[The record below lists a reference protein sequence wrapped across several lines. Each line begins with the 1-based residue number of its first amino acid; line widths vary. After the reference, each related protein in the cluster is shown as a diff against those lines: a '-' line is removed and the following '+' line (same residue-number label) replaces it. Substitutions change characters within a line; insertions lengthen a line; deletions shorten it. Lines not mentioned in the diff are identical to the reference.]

1 MFTSVKTYLAQDW
14 EAFEKLFS
22 ETIASDVN
30 ILDKVNRYVAEHGG
44 KQLRPMLCLLF
55 ARLAGGACNCNSIR
69 CAVASEMIHTA
80 TLMHD
85 DVADE
90 SGVRRGFP
98 TLNALLNPTA
108 AVLVGDYWLSRG
120 VSVLLDT
127 GDPEIFRYFTICLGD
142 LAKGEMFQIE
152 KASALDTTYGDYIYI
167 IAHKTAS
174 LFAASMKSGV
184 HSVTADEAKIKA
196 AGQFAYHLGLAFQM
210 RDDIL
215 DYSPQLAIG
224 KPTGQDIKERKIT
237 IPLIGALQNA
247 PEAEGKGLLANVDAG
262 ACDGVLPF
270 VQKYDG
276 IAYAQKMLREQTASA
291 VESLEAF
298 APCRA
303 RDMLSALAQS
313 LTLRNK

>member
-1 MFTSVKTYLAQDW
+1 MLDSVKAYLAEDW
-14 EAFEKLFS
+14 EAFEKLFAES
-22 ETIASDVN
+22 IASDVS
-30 ILDKVNRYVAEHGG
+30 ILDKVNLYIAEHGG

-55 ARLAGGACNCNSIR
+55 ARLAGGGCNCNSIR

-90 SGVRRGFP
+90 SNVRRGFP

-127 GDPEIFRYFTICLGD
+127 GDSDIFRFFTICLGD

-174 LFAASMKSGV
+174 LFAAAMKSGV
-184 HSVTADEAKIKA
+184 RSITSDDDKIAA
-196 AGQFAYHLGLAFQM
+196 AGEFANHLGLAFQM

-247 PEAEGKGLLANVDAG
+247 PERERKSILADVDAG
-262 ACDGVLPF
+262 VYDGVLPF

-276 IAYAQKMLREQTASA
+276 IGYAQKILREQTLAA
-291 VESLEAF
+291 VAALEAF
-298 APCRA
+298 APCQA
-303 RDMLSALAQS
+303 RDILSALGES